1 MIVLRD
7 SDEAG
12 IELKSD
18 GTFSIRSKRV
28 QDNVDTTIRSE
39 VSMASRIRANEPL
52 NAKQVRV
59 SGILLILGLLIE
71 ALTLV
76 WNHPISFWVFL
87 FVGGGFLLSGIMV
100 FLYTFI
106 IHFLRARRD

>member
-1 MIVLRD
+1 
-7 SDEAG
+7 
-12 IELKSD
+12 
-18 GTFSIRSKRV
+18 
-28 QDNVDTTIRSE
+28 
-39 VSMASRIRANEPL
+39 MASRIRANEPL

-87 FVGGGFLLSGIMV
+87 FVGGGFLLIGIVV
-100 FLYTFI
+100 FLHTFI
-106 IHFLRARRD
+106 VHFLRARRD